1 MLKRLSLS
9 IMFFA
14 ASTGIASA
22 APAAAE
28 FTNFYGV
35 LSVGRAK
42 NSVQAIAVD
51 NYDLANGFATSTTSA
66 SSASNV
72 GKIQLGYA
80 FGKTFALEGGYN
92 YMGKATFNTNT
103 NLGSFNGNRETSL
116 FNLDMVGKI
125 PLNDRFSVLGRVG
138 GYYWKTE
145 SQLPNAATRSTTKI
159 GENGFDIKFGA
170 GVQYEFTDR
179 FGMRAEYER
188 FNGIGKSTSTGDSKV
203 NQITV
208 GAVLK
213 F

>member
-1 MLKRLSLS
+1 MFKKLLLS

-14 ASTGIASA
+14 ATTAIANA

-28 FTNFYGV
+28 YTNFYGV

-42 NSVQAIAVD
+42 NGVQAVAVD
-51 NYDLANGFATSTTSA
+51 NYDLANGFATSATSA
-66 SSASNV
+66 SNSSNV

-80 FGKTFALEGGYN
+80 YGKTFALEGGYN
-92 YMGKATFNTNT
+92 YMGKATFNTTT
-103 NLGSFNGNRETSL
+103 NLGSFNGSRETSL
-116 FNLDMVGKI
+116 FNLDMVGKF
-125 PLNDRFSVLGRVG
+125 PMNDRFSVLGRVG

-145 SQLPNAATRSTTKI
+145 SKLPNAATLSTTKVN
-159 GENGFDIKFGA
+159 ENGFDIKFGA

-188 FNGIGKSTSTGDSKV
+188 FNGIGKSTSTGDGKV